1 VLSIRAV
8 YGVSADRGVRGAIKR
23 YRQESGRSSWDDLD
37 ALGRVDATWL
47 QGVLANKQRTGGVTK
62 AEAIVDAAG
71 RLAKVGVISSAHV
84 VPNSADQ
91 RAAYCGTRGLGPVTW
106 EYFLMLVGND
116 GVKADTLVSRFVEE
130 AIGRK
135 PSSDEALLVTEA
147 AKVLVMPAA
156 DLDHTIW
163 RYMSRE
169 RRD

>member
-1 VLSIRAV
+1 
-8 YGVSADRGVRGAIKR
+8 
-23 YRQESGRSSWDDLD
+23 
-37 ALGRVDATWL
+37 
-47 QGVLANKQRTGGVTK
+47 
-62 AEAIVDAAG
+62 
-71 RLAKVGVISSAHV
+71 
-84 VPNSADQ
+84 
-91 RAAYCGTRGLGPVTW
+91 
-106 EYFLMLVGND
+106 MLVGND